1 MNRHAPICVPCA
13 RSMTIEKNSA
23 LVLILDGEGKPY
35 QFWSSDR
42 YRCKSCGTS
51 ACCGFGNVPVAERL
65 DPGFEALLCSSE
77 ERLTVET

>member
-35 QFWSSDR
+35 QFWSTDR
-42 YRCKSCGTS
+42 YRCGGCDHAVLSGMGS
-51 ACCGFGNVPVAERL
+51 MPMAERYQR
-65 DPGFEALLCSSE
+65 GFDALLNSSE
-77 ERLTVET
+77 ERLTVES